1 MKSLLGNGAEFAPF
15 LAPWLVENV
24 KTEDDFHM
32 EGMSTGELAVVVL
45 VTGLVIVFV
54 ALIALILIIKIYG
67 SVVHGVQEA
76 HRQKQQEKLAAL
88 SQPPAVPATQTN
100 TKPAPAVEAGIP
112 VKSWQPSV
120 LPCTASWGRGPRSYL
135 CAGFPMHKDVP
146 PGARQVFSRIHVP
159 FNWILIAERR

>member
-1 MKSLLGNGAEFAPF
+1 
-15 LAPWLVENV
+15 
-24 KTEDDFHM
+24 M

-88 SQPPAVPATQTN
+88 SQPPAVPLRRQTQN
-100 TKPAPAVEAGIP
+100 R
-112 VKSWQPSV
+112 
-120 LPCTASWGRGPRSYL
+120 LPL
-135 CAGFPMHKDVP
+135 
-146 PGARQVFSRIHVP
+146 
-159 FNWILIAERR
+159 

>member
-112 VKSWQPSV
+112 GEVVAAISAAVYSV
-120 LPCTASWGRGPRSYL
+120 MGEGATVVSVRRIPHAQGRSAWGQ
-135 CAGFPMHKDVP
+135 AG
-146 PGARQVFSRIHVP
+146 VFANTRP
-159 FNWILIAERR
+159 F